1 SLVHI
6 RLMWTRDYPNPTPC
20 DILKQALSK
29 SIGEGF
35 TKPFGEADEGVELAR
50 SISGNWFS
58 TRFVWELLC
67 VRDHNSTHSYLHY
80 SDTSECLHHPS
91 RKPDLVFDAGAL
103 NDQQFEQA
111 GKECRFEAAKAVAPR
126 KYGDITGDTYRKIF
140 ILCLEAK
147 GIKFLGS
154 EDQINRRGR

>member
-1 SLVHI
+1 MRV
-6 RLMWTRDYPNPTPC
+6 
-20 DILKQALSK
+20 LSWRVR
-29 SIGEGF
+29 SAAIGSS
-35 TKPFGEADEGVELAR
+35 PD
-50 SISGNWFS
+50 SSGNFFAFG
-58 TRFVWELLC
+58 TIIRPTLIFVTAILLSAC
-67 VRDHNSTHSYLHY
+67 TP
-80 SDTSECLHHPS
+80 PS

-147 GIKFLGS
+147 GIKFLGT
-154 EDQINRRGR
+154 EDQLKRPI